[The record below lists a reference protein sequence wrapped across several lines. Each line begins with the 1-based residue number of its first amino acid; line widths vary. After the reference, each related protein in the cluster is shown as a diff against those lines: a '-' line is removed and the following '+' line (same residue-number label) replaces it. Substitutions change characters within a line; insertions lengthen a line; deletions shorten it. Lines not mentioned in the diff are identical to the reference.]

1 MRIAKMKSM
10 HPLTEYGPRWDISF
24 GIAHW
29 EDYEKIDAIKEWLIQ
44 NEKVILDT
52 VPLHHDG
59 GTGLGEYSVTS
70 RFGRYNLLNFQK
82 EQPAF
87 ADLLRFFRTSYLDY
101 VMQDNSE
108 IRDLDIVC
116 WFNILRTGE
125 HIEEHSHG
133 AGNDA
138 YLSGN
143 VHLDNYATNTYYN
156 NVFDKSVQFIPGNY
170 KGGATIFPSWVPH
183 YTDEHKEDG
192 LRVSIAFDL
201 RLVDNEDNKSLHAI
215 PFMNQEIYNDLIKGL

>member
-1 MRIAKMKSM
+1 MKSM
-10 HPLTEYGPRWDISF
+10 HPLTEYSPKWDIPF
-24 GIAHW
+24 GVGHW
-29 EDYEKIDAIKEWLIQ
+29 TDVEKIDTIREWLIE
-44 NEKVILDT
+44 NEDRILNS

-59 GTGLGEYSVTS
+59 GTGLGESSVTS
-70 RFGRYNLLNFQK
+70 RFGRYNLLNFQSELK
-82 EQPAF
+82 EF
-87 ADLLRFFRTSYLDY
+87 SDLLQFFRISYLDF
-101 VMQDNSE
+101 VSQDNGE

-143 VHLDNYATNTYYN
+143 MHLDNYLTNTYYN
-156 NVFDKSVQFIPGNY
+156 NVFDKSVQFIPGNF
-170 KGGATIFPSWVPH
+170 KGGSTMFPSWVPH
-183 YTDEHKEDG
+183 YTDEHKEDS

-201 RLVDNEDNKSLHAI
+201 RLRGNHDNEALHAI
-215 PFMNQEIYNDLIKGL
+215 PFMDQDIYQQLLKGF